1 MNWRERAVETVR
13 DTIGKIGKVPLCNE
27 RADRAPHICGK
38 CFILCWRCTSLI
50 SSMLVAS
57 FMCWLWTGEM
67 LLPFRMVQ
75 VVYAGVLILPTL
87 VDGVRQYF
95 FRRESTNKR
104 RVVLG
109 CISGVGLWVLAGW
122 LEGVWERVMYMKT
135 GEALQQLILQT
146 ETEYFYPLI

>member
-1 MNWRERAVETVR
+1 
-13 DTIGKIGKVPLCNE
+13 
-27 RADRAPHICGK
+27 
-38 CFILCWRCTSLI
+38 
-50 SSMLVAS
+50 
-57 FMCWLWTGEM
+57 MCWLWTGEM